1 MAWPTDI
8 TAMDKGRVL
17 EVAFDDG
24 HVIRLTAE
32 RLRVESPSAEVQGH
46 SPSQKKIVTGKE
58 NVAIVAIDPVGNYAI
73 KIVFDDGH
81 DTGLYSWDYLRK
93 LAELTGSSARS
104 RNRQKRARIV
114 PAMSHWKPSSARE
127 ILLMSF
133 AFVRWRRAASIAAPT
148 RDATT

>member
-24 HVIRLTAE
+24 AVIRLRAE

-58 NVAIVAIDPVGNYAI
+58 NVAIVAIEPVGNYAI

-81 DTGLYSWDYLRK
+81 DTGLYSWDNLLK
-93 LAELTGSSARS
+93 LARSPACAVARTIRS
-104 RNRQKRARIV
+104 EALENRACDVALEPFQRFRD
-114 PAMSHWKPSSARE
+114 
-127 ILLMSF
+127 F
-133 AFVRWRRAASIAAPT
+133 ADV
-148 RDATT
+148 